1 MSTTEL
7 FDLPLRHTTGEGGV
21 RIAFRTA
28 GQGAPL
34 LLLHGHP
41 QTHVL
46 WHKVWAEL
54 TSRFTCIALDLRGYG
69 DSNKPVGAPPHTAY
83 SKRTMAADAVAV
95 MRSLGHERF
104 AVLAHDRG
112 ARVAHRLALDH
123 PQAVLRLM
131 LLDIAPTLDMYRG
144 TTETFARLYYH
155 WFFLIQ
161 PAPYPETLIG
171 QDPAYYVRTT
181 MAGRFGASGERG
193 FGPFDARAMAEYER
207 AARTPGWAHA
217 VCEDYRAAATIDLEH
232 DEADR
237 SAGRRI
243 ECPLSV
249 IVGAS
254 GVVARLF
261 DAQALWVRQARH
273 LEFSVSPGGHYVPE
287 EAPAFLLER
296 ALPFFMSG

>member
-7 FDLPLRHTTGEGGV
+7 FDLPLQHAAGEGGV
-21 RIAFRTA
+21 RIAYRTA
-28 GQGAPL
+28 GQGRPL
-34 LLLHGHP
+34 LLMHGHP

-54 TSRFTCIALDLRGYG
+54 TARFTCVAIDLRGYG
-69 DSNKPVGAPPHTAY
+69 DSDKPEGAPPHTAY
-83 SKRTMAADAVAV
+83 SKRTMAADALTV
-95 MRSLGHERF
+95 MRALGHECF

-123 PQAVLRLM
+123 PLAVQRLM

-144 TTETFARLYYH
+144 ATETFARLYYH

-171 QDPAYYVRTT
+171 QDPAYYVRKT
-181 MAGRFGASGERG
+181 MAGRFGATGDTG
-193 FGPFDARAMAEYER
+193 FGPFDPCAMAEYER
-207 AARTPGWAHA
+207 ASRTPGWAHA
-217 VCEDYRAAATIDLEH
+217 VCEDYRAAATIDLAH

-237 SAGRRI
+237 AAGRKI

-249 IVGAS
+249 IVGAN
-254 GVVARLF
+254 GVVSRLF
-261 DAQALWVRQARH
+261 DAQALWARQARGV
-273 LEFSVSPGGHYVPE
+273 EFAVSPGGHYVPE

-296 ALPFFMSG
+296 ALPFLSAI